1 MCQTHGGALLALPL
15 TNSASGQLISCL
27 QASVP
32 TWKNEIIIVLT
43 TYVYFEDK
51 EGELNKRIPPS
62 DWCRINVQFM
72 WAFRRS
78 TAMEILFC
86 VVDQVLQAKHQ
97 MQPVTYTN
105 TMLLSSWQQQREL
118 EAGSCYVKY
127 HDIKREPVGVPS
139 IKAECLTTV
148 MAHCS
153 TSVTGLSWLPFFFA
167 FVLLNPV
174 IPVCFANRVPSP
186 ARLWNKML
194 SNFTP
199 AVHTSVSTCQY
210 KWGLLWFG
218 ESPSLVSTAF
228 WFLLPPCS
236 WTS

>member
-1 MCQTHGGALLALPL
+1 MFSSCELLEGALLCKFFSVL
-15 TNSASGQLISCL
+15 LIR
-27 QASVP
+27 
-32 TWKNEIIIVLT
+32 
-43 TYVYFEDK
+43 F
-51 EGELNKRIPPS
+51 
-62 DWCRINVQFM
+62 CRQNIRCSLSPIQ
-72 WAFRRS
+72 
-78 TAMEILFC
+78 ILC
-86 VVDQVLQAKHQ
+86 CY
-97 MQPVTYTN
+97 PVTKGTW
-105 TMLLSSWQQQREL
+105 LVVKSLWQQQRDL

-127 HDIKREPVGVPS
+127 PDIKREPVGVPS
-139 IKAECLTTV
+139 IKAEYLTKV

-167 FVLLNPV
+167 FDLLNPV

-218 ESPSLVSTAF
+218 DSPSLVSTAF